1 MSENGR
7 DHWMDE
13 AVRSSHRRGYHR
25 PSDAWECGV
34 SSKDCRCATG
44 PTSDGKCPSSACR
57 PVHRLHWWRRRSR
70 SVITVLGI
78 CICSIILATPWHR
91 EFLAPGEL
99 SKAHSQ
105 ILHGPLQENRCAV
118 CHPAGQLSTL
128 AWLAAP
134 HPSLGTNTDQ
144 KSLCIQCH
152 QIDMPDLALSSPH
165 DLTRQQIL
173 ALQQPTSSQRG
184 PAKFVSHNQGINW
197 ESHDLACSDCHRE
210 HQGPGFDLTSISS
223 QRCQACHQQQFD
235 NFANAHPEF
244 DQYPYQRERRLVFD
258 HTAHRINISPKKVS
272 HSTVESATWIPIR
285 SARLDRCFER
295 FPMKIAALRVMIN
308 R

>member
-1 MSENGR
+1 MSENGS

-44 PTSDGKCPSSACR
+44 PTSDGTCPSSVCR

-70 SVITVLGI
+70 SVITVLAI

-105 ILHGPLQENRCAV
+105 ILHGPLQENRCAA

-128 AWLAAP
+128 AWLVSP

-152 QIDMPDLALSSPH
+152 QIDMPIWRCLPSRSYPSAD
-165 DLTRQQIL
+165 TRI
-173 ALQQPTSSQRG
+173 
-184 PAKFVSHNQGINW
+184 
-197 ESHDLACSDCHRE
+197 
-210 HQGPGFDLTSISS
+210 
-223 QRCQACHQQQFD
+223 
-235 NFANAHPEF
+235 
-244 DQYPYQRERRLVFD
+244 
-258 HTAHRINISPKKVS
+258 TATDI
-272 HSTVESATWIPIR
+272 ESAQSGQVR
-285 SARLDRCFER
+285 QSESRNKLGVA
-295 FPMKIAALRVMIN
+295 
-308 R
+308 